1 MRKKPLLMLTTVA
14 SLVTSTLVNA
24 GDNYHYSHIT
34 VGAGLGNSEI
44 DELSIDETSWF
55 VQGAYEFDALPL
67 ILEAGYAYSSVNNDE
82 LVSDASLDGHSY
94 FVGSKFVISP
104 TERLDI
110 LPGIAVGR
118 TDSSATLGSGE
129 VKTEITFYSAS
140 LDVRFQLERDLWL
153 TTGYAYQDYDEKLL
167 DKSNVFNI
175 GAEYVVNDHWALG
188 LDYHT
193 TSDNNL
199 TRLFA
204 KVFY

>member
-1 MRKKPLLMLTTVA
+1 MGKPLFMLTAIA
-14 SLVTSTLVNA
+14 SLVASTLVNA
-24 GDNYHYSHIT
+24 GENYNYSHIT
-34 VGAGLGNSEI
+34 VGAGFGNSEI
-44 DELSIDETSWF
+44 DELTIDETSWF
-55 VQGAYEFDALPL
+55 VRGAYKLDSLPF
-67 ILEAGYAYSSVNNDE
+67 ILEAGYAYSSVNDDE
-82 LVSDASLDGHSY
+82 LVNDADLDGHIY

-118 TDSSATLGSGE
+118 TDSTATLGSGE
-129 VKTEITFYSAS
+129 VKTEITSYTAS
-140 LDVRFQLERDLWL
+140 LDVRFHLERGLWL
-153 TTGYAYQDYDEKLL
+153 TTGYAYQDYNEKLL
-167 DKSNVFNI
+167 DKSNFFNI
-175 GAEYVVNDHWALG
+175 GAEYVVNDDWALG